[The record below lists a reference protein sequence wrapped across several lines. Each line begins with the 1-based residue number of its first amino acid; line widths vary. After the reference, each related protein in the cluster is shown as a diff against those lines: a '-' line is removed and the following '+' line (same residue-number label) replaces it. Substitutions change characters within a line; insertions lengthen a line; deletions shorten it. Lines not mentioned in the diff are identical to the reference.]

1 MGQTLILKDGRREL
15 VSRDRHFTDLL
26 RKYMGDDAAQYY
38 EDRVGDLLRTI
49 DKAKSYS
56 NVREIREALEDVEYE

>member
-1 MGQTLILKDGRREL
+1 MGQTLILK
-15 VSRDRHFTDLL
+15 
-26 RKYMGDDAAQYY
+26 Y

-49 DKAKSYS
+49 DEAKSYS